1 MANYIAQEVLSE
13 AYTHF
18 DVDAYPS
25 ESELAQIKSELI
37 SFFEERAK
45 FLFGDAITVTVE
57 FEEGSLKTRLKVLGA
72 SALIATT
79 LVADYGSIR
88 EGIDRI
94 SRDATMLAQS
104 GILEIAFRSKTAFC
118 DQVTVERRK
127 GVYGRASDLMG
138 QLDGIREAFSNPSI
152 PDKQESL
159 NILNRRINDLVV
171 WDQRV
176 DTLFAKLENDE
187 TKGCIA
193 SGLLEE
199 LAHLPDEAAW
209 LKELQGKSFRA
220 RAIQSDTALYTSLEG
235 AAAAMRAVIALA
247 KQKMVDR
254 VKQVESKKA

>member
-1 MANYIAQEVLSE
+1 MANYIAQEILSE

-18 DVDAYPS
+18 EIDEFPS
-25 ESELAQIKSELI
+25 DQALNKVKADLI
-37 SFFEERAK
+37 GFFEERAK
-45 FLFGDAITVTVE
+45 FLFGDAVTVTVE

-72 SALIATT
+72 SAIIATN
-79 LVADYGSIR
+79 LVADYGSVR

-127 GVYGRASDLMG
+127 GVYGRASDLMS
-138 QLDGIREAFSNPSI
+138 QLDAIREVLNNPSI
-152 PDKQESL
+152 PDKKDAL
-159 NILNRRINDLVV
+159 NDFNRRVNDLIV

-176 DTLFAKLENDE
+176 DTLFAKLENNE

-199 LAHLPDEAAW
+199 LARLPDEAIW
-209 LKELQGKSFRA
+209 LKELQGGSFRA
-220 RAIQSDTALYTSLEG
+220 KAIKSDVALYTSLQG
-235 AAAAMRAVIALA
+235 AAGAMKAIITIA
-247 KQKMVDR
+247 KNKMVDR
-254 VKQVESKKA
+254 VKQVEPKNA